1 MSGILITAVYRRRDK
16 PAKQLEQDYGVLDKV
31 VVELDKLADK
41 TATKDD
47 VKELKELLSIVKQ
60 AARRFSKIPFQTVV
74 ATIETYEKT
83 TITEECARNLAKV
96 LTNKKAKVLTD
107 KKSVDEALKLSRE
120 QGARITEI
128 RTAIHDVQRIIDRLL
143 RR

>member
-96 LTNKKAKVLTD
+96 LTD